1 MDTTTRE
8 HRFLH
13 IDDKGQLTAW
23 WLITI
28 CFALWGV
35 ASNVTTPMV
44 GNFSKVFRITAG
56 EASLVSFV
64 YHLGYFCVA
73 IPAALLIQKY
83 SYKCAGQGRNADRGA
98 IGNCDKQRLFP
109 RPSQIQREQ
118 NT

>member
-44 GNFSKVFRITAG
+44 GNFSKVFRI
-56 EASLVSFV
+56 S
-64 YHLGYFCVA
+64 
-73 IPAALLIQKY
+73 I
-83 SYKCAGQGRNADRGA
+83 
-98 IGNCDKQRLFP
+98 IG
-109 RPSQIQREQ
+109 
-118 NT
+118 T

>member
-1 MDTTTRE
+1 MDTKTQE
-8 HRFLH
+8 HSFLH
-13 IDDKGQLTAW
+13 IDDKSQLTAW

-44 GNFSKVFRITAG
+44 GSFSKVFRITAG

-83 SYKCAGQGRNADRGA
+83 SYKWGIVAGLILFA
-98 IGNCDKQRLFP
+98 IGTVAFALGFVLMMILDVALG
-109 RPSQIQREQ
+109 
-118 NT
+118 